1 MIEET
6 KRLPKV
12 KELALRL
19 QNDQL
24 QHLIDARKD
33 PAVFFHLLDLNW
45 VERIFTTPEFS
56 VWATYV
62 NDFRI
67 IRGSAV
73 WKENDW
79 RGGALLRKQ
88 REWAPELRPAQ
99 EPHATGRSHAG
110 GDCRDVNSS
119 SMLHRVPRGVLSR
132 WTKLSYLS
140 TFVHARHE
148 FFRGFGPYACLAER
162 ADQTV
167 EVQPPHEIHAS
178 WEAWSLHLNAYQ
190 AETHQVI

>member
-45 VERIFTTPEFS
+45 
-56 VWATYV
+56 
-62 NDFRI
+62 FRI

-88 REWAPELRPAQ
+88 RKWAPELRPAQ